1 MPFTDRQVN
10 ALRPRK
16 VRYEVRE
23 PGRTGLCLRI
33 SPHGEKIWAFR
44 YRYAGDHRR
53 LVFGAYPEVGVADV
67 HLKLAEAKKKLHAGH
82 DPSVDALL
90 RTQPVRR
97 LPTIDV
103 LVSRYVEHAA
113 KTMRPK
119 TVKEDRRILHTE
131 VLSVWRGQL
140 AKDITRSDVME
151 LLKGIE
157 DRGVYVMRNRV
168 AGLLSRFFLF
178 ALDEGLIDASP
189 AVQIRRLRKVS
200 NEKVERARDRFL
212 TEHEIQSFWHNL
224 DNVPVTPS
232 MRAAL
237 KWALVT
243 GQRRGE
249 VAATPR
255 AEIDD
260 RSALWAIP
268 GTRTKNEQPQLLPLP
283 DLAMQVLREADAARV
298 RLEPTRKNRKDR
310 RPYNPTPSPWLFPSK
325 RHGRPISAEAMTCAI
340 VRHRTTLGIGDAT
353 VHDLRRTVATWMG
366 EIGIAKDLISAVLN
380 HSPKNVTDL
389 HYNKSILLPQ
399 KRKTM
404 ERWGAFLERVIAG
417 QPVAADVVRLNVHP
431 MKPKRLQGQ
440 PPTPAATGRP

>member
-10 ALRPRK
+10 ALRPKK

-23 PGRTGLCLRI
+23 PGRSGLCLRI

-53 LVFGAYPEVGVADV
+53 LVFGTYPEVGVADV

-82 DPSVDALL
+82 DPNGDALL

-97 LPTIDV
+97 QPTTEV
-103 LVSRYVEHAA
+103 LVDRYVEHAA

-131 VLSVWRGQL
+131 VLSVWPGRL

-157 DRGVYVMRNRV
+157 ERGVYVMRNRV

-212 TEHEIQSFWHNL
+212 TKEEIQSFWHNL
-224 DNVPVTPS
+224 GNIPVTPS

-249 VAATPR
+249 VAGTPR

-260 RSALWAIP
+260 HSAVWAIP
-268 GTRTKNEQPQLLPLP
+268 GTRTKNEQQQLLPLP
-283 DLAMQVLREADAARV
+283 DLALQVLQEADAVRV
-298 RLEPTRKNRKDR
+298 RPEPTRTNRKDR
-310 RPYNPTPSPWLFPSK
+310 RPYDSTPSPWLFPSK
-325 RHGRPISAEAMTCAI
+325 RYGRPISAEAMTCAI
-340 VRHRTTLGIGDAT
+340 VRHRSMLGIGDAT

-366 EIGIAKDLISAVLN
+366 EIGIAKDLIASILN
-380 HSPKNVTDL
+380 HTPKGVTEL
-389 HYNKSILLPQ
+389 HYNKATMIGQ
-399 KRKTM
+399 KRKAM
-404 ERWGAFLERVIAG
+404 ERWGAWLERVIAG
-417 QPVAADVVRLNVHP
+417 LPVRGEVVKLR
-431 MKPKRLQGQ
+431 GG
-440 PPTPAATGRP
+440 A